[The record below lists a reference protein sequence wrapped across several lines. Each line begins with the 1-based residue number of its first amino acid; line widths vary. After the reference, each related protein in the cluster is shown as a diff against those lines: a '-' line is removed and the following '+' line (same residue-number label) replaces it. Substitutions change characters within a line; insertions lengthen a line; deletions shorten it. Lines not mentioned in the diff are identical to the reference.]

1 MPDLTPHQMEKQL
14 EQLYKTFDNQV
25 ARLKELKTEID
36 AHVTSI
42 NTHYD
47 YMKSNP
53 WPWVI
58 VERQAEIKKHQD
70 QINFKTSTFHQL
82 QKQAQANAD
91 KIANLEQQ
99 LESIYSS
106 KRAKYS
112 RRLKP
117 GEIVLYSR
125 ENFAGNAQLVRQE
138 TANLKLPF
146 AAKSVRVADGT
157 GITLFTEDEFR
168 GVSQR
173 IATDV
178 PNLGLSRLG
187 AKPPAS
193 IRIWDETKQK
203 FKGRWTLQTADGHFL
218 SIDVNGFL
226 TTSDGAGG
234 VGEAEL
240 FAINTRG
247 DEDAASVD
255 VRLIHPQAF
264 KPAQGDKPPEGQV
277 VLASLRTLVRN
288 KAAGRWHFSLMT
300 GSGRWLAYNAQ
311 QNTFFTTKNEQERE
325 VFRYGSRYVESETEL
340 GALEPG
346 EIVLYDNPAYW
357 GNAWVVHEDVSNLM
371 SLPFGNDRAASVRLS
386 KRTGITLCESGGFY
400 GAVDDHIRD
409 IADLGGTQLGR
420 DRLSS
425 LRVWRMVPPEKADV
439 QFRYSLSEHDFNRG
453 GSFQRKKAYC
463 LTLRFPV
470 GTEEVNIWATDA
482 TSMEINGRY
491 YDLIDE
497 NTAFVRVKPN
507 ALNSITIA
515 IPATALAS
523 PAVKIHTNLMR
534 PEERIILY
542 PDRDV
547 HQRLANL
554 KPNALWSGKI
564 TERRNQYGQVVSP
577 AGSLVNRQ
585 KHDQR
590 TVTAVQ
596 MTVQRAMESITYRVD
611 RNNTKGVMSA
621 QFDADLPVMVR
632 QVKLLSAWRVSFAP
646 DEGAA
651 NLGMA
656 ASGDVEIETAN
667 IVQDITDDEIDAITA
682 QSIGRNIDFTQISFP
697 PIIPPID
704 IPPIEIPPV
713 TLPSDIVEWWNN
725 LIKSI
730 NLIVTDV
737 GNGLKVITQFV
748 EDNVLKFVEV
758 VLDSAAKVAAF
769 AEGVLQKIEITWD
782 KIVEFFDDLF
792 DWDDIL
798 KEQDRLMRSFT
809 DGITEAQRRIG
820 QIKQPVR
827 TFFNQEIET
836 LKKLIRETQVEANPS
851 SKERIRTLEMPEQ
864 AERLINILVGNMGS
878 ISVGGLPTP
887 TISNPLTAY
896 ITGLTNQLESI
907 IGKVIDVFGEGGHVV
922 EDLLSNPDNP
932 KRALD
937 RLMNLLRTVMV
948 KLLDAMQTL
957 TVDGLDLLVSVLDF
971 IKTLC
976 TATIQIPA
984 ISSLYTFIT
993 NGKPLSLLSLTALLM
1008 AAPINA
1014 IKNPPK
1020 FGEFP
1025 FTADDLLEDGLT
1037 LPSVAAPLGLKPS
1050 SSGMAAARGQAPSG
1064 EAKYWTKVDAMV
1076 ADSINFFFEMGLDG
1090 VPEDGL
1096 EPDLRAFEGVSLA
1109 LSCFSWAGSFPGG
1122 IPFSMYQEA
1131 KKGEV
1136 ANELEIAIFAIKT
1149 IFLGLDVIVFMGA
1162 CNPGLA
1168 QKLSLSVPQRLTR
1181 GTHWTFALS
1190 SLQGLTL
1197 FVLSSIR
1204 ASHRQ
1209 DTQNDADYR
1218 VFTYETLADALE
1230 NIPLIIAP
1238 IRMSSILTATGGI
1251 SHKVM
1256 LVTNG
1261 LARGTVL
1268 GLKGVLVHEERL
1280 AMEKDT

>member
-1 MPDLTPHQMEKQL
+1 MPDPSPRQMEKQL
-14 EQLYKTFDNQV
+14 EQLYKTFDAQV
-25 ARLKELKTEID
+25 SSLKGLKTDIDDRVTKIKTAHDNMVKYPWNYLGYKADIERWQGEINVLS
-36 AHVTSI
+36 ASF
-42 NTHYD
+42 N
-47 YMKSNP
+47 
-53 WPWVI
+53 
-58 VERQAEIKKHQD
+58 ELQKKAQTNAD
-70 QINFKTSTFHQL
+70 QI
-82 QKQAQANAD
+82 AD
-91 KIANLEQQ
+91 LEQQ
-99 LESIYSS
+99 LESIYSG

-125 ENFAGNAQLVRQE
+125 ENFAGNAQLVKQDA
-138 TANLKLPF
+138 ANLKLPF
-146 AAKSVRVADGT
+146 AAKSVRVADST
-157 GITLFTEDEFR
+157 GITLFTEDEFK

-173 IATDV
+173 IATDI

-193 IRIWDETKQK
+193 IRIWDETIQK
-203 FKGRWTLQTADGHFL
+203 FKGRWTLQTADGRFL
-218 SIDVNGFL
+218 SIDANGFL
-226 TTSDGAGG
+226 TTRDNVGG

-255 VRLIHPQAF
+255 VRLVHPQAF

-300 GSGRWLAYNAQ
+300 SSGRWLGYNAQ

-325 VFRYGSRYVESETEL
+325 VFRYGSRYVESEAEL

-357 GNAWVVHEDVSNLM
+357 GNAWVVHEDVDNLM

-386 KRTGITLCESGGFY
+386 RRSCVTLFENGSFY
-400 GAVDDHIRD
+400 GAVDDHTRS
-409 IADLGGTQLGR
+409 IADLNATQVKQ
-420 DRLSS
+420 DRVSS

-439 QFRYSLSEHDFNRG
+439 QFRYSLSEHDFSSG
-453 GSFQRKKAYC
+453 ASFQRKKAYC

-470 GTEEVNIWATDA
+470 GTEEVSIWATDA
-482 TSMEINGRY
+482 TPMEINGRY
-491 YDLIDE
+491 YTLIDE
-497 NTAFVRVKPN
+497 NTAFVSVKPN

-515 IPATALAS
+515 IPALALAS

-534 PEERIILY
+534 PDERIILY

-554 KPNALWSGKI
+554 NPNALWSGKI
-564 TERRNQYGQVVSP
+564 KERRNQYGQVVSP

-585 KHDQR
+585 NHDQR

-596 MTVQRAMESITYRVD
+596 MTVQRAMESIIYRVE
-611 RNNTKGVMSA
+611 RSNTKGVMSS
-621 QFDADLPVMVR
+621 QFDADLPVMIR
-632 QVKLLSAWRVSFAP
+632 QVELPSAWHVSFAP
-646 DEGAA
+646 DEGVGDLAVS
-651 NLGMA
+651 
-656 ASGDVEIETAN
+656 ASDDAEIETVN
-667 IVQDITDDEIDAITA
+667 IVQDISNEDIEAIA
-682 QSIGRNIDFTQISFP
+682 LQSAGSSLDLTFISWP
-697 PIIPPID
+697 PIEIPPID
-704 IPPIEIPPV
+704 VPPIEIPPV
-713 TLPSDIVEWWNN
+713 TLPPEIVEWWNN

-730 NLIVTDV
+730 NLTVTNI

-769 AEGVLQKIEITWD
+769 AEGILQKIEVTWD

-792 DWDDIL
+792 NWDDIL

-809 DGITEAQRRIG
+809 DGIAEAQRRIG
-820 QIKQPVR
+820 QLKQPVR

-836 LKKLIRETQVEANPS
+836 LKKLIRETQVEANQS
-851 SKERIRTLEMPEQ
+851 SRKDRSRTLDMPEQ

-878 ISVGGLPTP
+878 ISVGGLSTP
-887 TISNPLTAY
+887 TISDSLTAY

-907 IGKVIDVFGEGGHVV
+907 TGKVIDVFGEGGHVV

-937 RLMNLLRTVMV
+937 RLMNLLRSVMV

-957 TVDGLDLLVSVLDF
+957 TVDGLDLMIYVLDF

-984 ISSLYTFIT
+984 ISGLYTFIT

-1020 FGEFP
+1020 FDGFP
-1025 FTADDLLEDGLT
+1025 FTADDLLENGLT
-1037 LPSVAAPLGLKPS
+1037 LPSVASPPGLKIS
-1050 SSGMAAARGQAPSG
+1050 SSGMAAQGRAPSG

-1076 ADSINFFFEMGLDG
+1076 ADSINFFFEMGLDA
-1090 VPEDGL
+1090 VPEVEP
-1096 EPDLRAFEGVSLA
+1096 EPDLRPFEGISLA

-1122 IPFSMYQEA
+1122 VPFSMYQEA
-1131 KKGEV
+1131 KKGEI

-1162 CNPGLA
+1162 CKPGLA

-1209 DTQNDADYR
+1209 DTKNDADHR
-1218 VFTYETLADALE
+1218 VFTYETLADAIE

-1238 IRMSSILTATGGI
+1238 IRITSILTATGGI

-1268 GLKGVLVHEERL
+1268 GLKGALVHEERL
-1280 AMEKDT
+1280 AMEKES